1 MKLQRL
7 KKGIT
12 VTVLALALL
21 FGGGS
26 ILQNTA
32 QAQHRGGG
40 GHFQSGRGWNNG
52 GGWNRGFNQNR
63 FGGFPRSRVFIRPRV
78 YAFPRVYSYP
88 RVYPYYYPSTSFSYN
103 YYGNSYGRSY
113 AGEDQRGYSDGL
125 DRGQEDA
132 RDGLSYDPNHS
143 SHFRSGNA
151 AYRQGFS
158 RGYSVGYRQYA
169 RW

>member
-1 MKLQRL
+1 MNLQQL

-26 ILQNTA
+26 ILSNTA

-40 GHFQSGRGWNNG
+40 RGWSHG
-52 GGWNRGFNQNR
+52 GGNHGSWNRGFEHNR

-78 YAFPRVYSYP
+78 NTFPRVYSYS
-88 RVYPYYYPSTSFSYN
+88 RAYPYYYPYSSFSYN
-103 YYGNSYGRSY
+103 YYGNAYGRSY

-132 RDGLSYDPNHS
+132 RDGLSYNPNNS
-143 SHFRSGNA
+143 SHFRNGDA
-151 AYRQGFS
+151 AYRTGFS
-158 RGYSVGYRQYA
+158 RGYTVGYRQYA